1 MRKRKDHHLLIIV
14 IVAIIGLS
22 LSALFCYNFYLN
34 CKARKML
41 EKQVEVDNW
50 IIQKINEIETRNE

>member
-1 MRKRKDHHLLIIV
+1 MKKGKDYRLLVIV
-14 IVAIIGLS
+14 IVTIVSLS

-41 EKQVEVDNW
+41 EKQVEIDTW